1 MSEPLL
7 LHRLRRT
14 DRQYVLRA
22 VLPMLLTLSGA
33 VASAQSVGTPPSPT
47 LDVTPTVAV
56 AQRGLDSLLGAGG
69 RAATPALTSALAAA
83 YERLGEALEKE
94 RRTPEALDAYRR
106 AITTAATVHDSSAL
120 SKSTYSLGLLHWTSN
135 RYDSALVHLETARD
149 LRIALNDRPGLGR
162 VLNSIGAS
170 YYQLGNY
177 EPALDAFVRALGLR
191 REAGD
196 SAGVARILTNIGK
209 TYHDWRQYGRAKA
222 VLSQAVLTARSADV
236 PATLGYALNSL
247 AMLHI
252 DLKEFDR
259 ARVLIDSANAAYSA
273 GAPRVSE
280 ADSSGGWSLNT
291 AATGLLLVREGR
303 AREALPLLEA
313 VLTAGETRGSV
324 RGQARSHLYLGEAYA
339 ALGQRA
345 RAKAAFL
352 RSLDFSMQVQQ
363 RVLALEALG
372 QLADIEQS
380 DNQTGA
386 ALGYLRRFQALRD
399 TIFDQSTAQR
409 IAAMEAKAET
419 EREQVENERL
429 RDKQRTQAAV
439 IGRQQLVG
447 ALGAVILLLTAT
459 LLGLFVHF
467 NRKGHA
473 REAVLAK
480 ANDDLAAVNEALRS
494 ASSEVRA
501 LKGLI
506 PICSSCKKVRG
517 DQGYWEAVETY
528 ISSRSDATFSH
539 SICQSCGPK
548 LYGELWSAE
557 STESD

>member
-1 MSEPLL
+1 MSRPLRLSFLPFL
-7 LHRLRRT
+7 LF
-14 DRQYVLRA
+14 
-22 VLPMLLTLSGA
+22 LLSSAPPL
-33 VASAQSVGTPPSPT
+33 SAQSPVRPPAQTPPVE
-47 LDVTPTVAV
+47 VTPTVEV
-56 AQRGLDSLLGAGG
+56 AQRGLDSLLAG
-69 RAATPALTSALAAA
+69 RSATTTAASSVLAAA
-83 YERLGEALEKE
+83 YERLGGALEKVG
-94 RRTPEALDAYRR
+94 RTPEALDAYRR
-106 AITTAATVHDSSAL
+106 AIAVAREARDSTAL
-120 SKSTYSLGLLHWTSN
+120 SKSTYSLGLMHWTSN
-135 RYDSALVHLETARD
+135 SYDSALVHLEAARD
-149 LRIALNDRPGLGR
+149 IRIALNDRPGLGR

-170 YYQLGNY
+170 FYQLGNY
-177 EPALDAFVRALGLR
+177 EPALEAFVRARDLR

-209 TYHDWRQYGRAKA
+209 TYHDWRQYARANA
-222 VLSQAVLTARSADV
+222 VLTEAVATARSADV
-236 PATLGYALNSL
+236 PATVGYALNSL

-252 DLKEFDR
+252 DLQDYEGAR
-259 ARVLIDSANAAYSA
+259 ALIDSATAAYNA
-273 GAPRVSE
+273 GAPRVTES
-280 ADSSGGWSLNT
+280 DSSGGWSLNT

-303 AREALPLLEA
+303 AAEALPLLEA
-313 VLTAGETRGSV
+313 VLVAGEKRGSV
-324 RGQARSHLYLGEAYA
+324 RGQARSHLYLGEAYS

-352 RSLDFSMQVQQ
+352 RSLDFSTQVQQ
-363 RVLALEALG
+363 RVLALEALR

-409 IAAMEAKAET
+409 IAAMEANAET
-419 EREQVENERL
+419 QRELVENERL
-429 RDKQRTQAAV
+429 RDAQRTQTAV
-439 IGRQQLVG
+439 IGRQRLAG
-447 ALGAVILLLTAT
+447 ALGAVILLLTAS

-467 NRKGHA
+467 NRKGLA
-473 REAVLAK
+473 REAALAK
-480 ANDDLAAVNEALRS
+480 ANAELAAVNDALRT

-539 SICQSCGPK
+539 SICQSCGPA
-548 LYGELWSAE
+548 LYGELWAAE
-557 STESD
+557 SGESA

>member
-1 MSEPLL
+1 MSRPLRLPFL
-7 LHRLRRT
+7 LFL
-14 DRQYVLRA
+14 
-22 VLPMLLTLSGA
+22 LSGA
-33 VASAQSVGTPPSPT
+33 APLSAQPAAKPQAQTAPVE
-47 LDVTPTVAV
+47 VTPTVEV
-56 AQRGLDSLLGAGG
+56 AQRGLDSVLAAGRTAPTGA
-69 RAATPALTSALAAA
+69 APSVLAAA
-83 YERLGEALEKE
+83 YERLGGALEKVG
-94 RRTPEALDAYRR
+94 RTPEALEVYRR
-106 AITTAATVHDSSAL
+106 AVAAAVSANDSSAL

-135 RYDSALVHLETARD
+135 SYDSALVHLEAARD
-149 LRIALNDRPGLGR
+149 VRIALNDRPGLGR

-177 EPALDAFVRALGLR
+177 EPALDAFVRARDLR

-209 TYHDWRQYGRAKA
+209 TYHDWRQYARAKA
-222 VLSQAVLTARSADV
+222 VLTEAVATARSADV
-236 PATLGYALNSL
+236 PATVGYALNSL

-252 DLKEFDR
+252 DLQDFEG
-259 ARVLIDSANAAYSA
+259 ARSLIDSATAAYNA
-273 GAPRVSE
+273 GAPRVTES
-280 ADSSGGWSLNT
+280 DSIGGWALNT

-303 AREALPLLEA
+303 AGVALPLLDA
-313 VLTAGETRGSV
+313 VLAAGEKRGSV
-324 RGQARSHLYLGEAYA
+324 RGQARSHLYLGEAYS

-345 RAKAAFL
+345 RAKASFL
-352 RSLDFSMQVQQ
+352 RSLDFSTQVQQ
-363 RVLALEALG
+363 RVLALEALR

-380 DNQTGA
+380 DNRTGA

-409 IAAMEAKAET
+409 IAAMEANAET
-419 EREQVENERL
+419 QREQIENDRL
-429 RDKQRTQAAV
+429 RDEQRTQTAV
-439 IGRQQLVG
+439 IGRQRLVG

-467 NRKGHA
+467 NRKGLA
-473 REAVLAK
+473 REAALAK
-480 ANDDLAAVNEALRS
+480 ANEDLASVNDALRT

-539 SICQSCGPK
+539 SICQSCGPA
-548 LYGELWSAE
+548 LYGELWAAE
-557 STESD
+557 SGESD

>member
-1 MSEPLL
+1 MSRPLRLSFLPFL
-7 LHRLRRT
+7 LF
-14 DRQYVLRA
+14 
-22 VLPMLLTLSGA
+22 LLSSAPPL
-33 VASAQSVGTPPSPT
+33 SAQSPVRPPAQTPPVE
-47 LDVTPTVAV
+47 VTPTVEV
-56 AQRGLDSLLGAGG
+56 AQRGLDSVLAG
-69 RAATPALTSALAAA
+69 RSATTTAASSVLAAA
-83 YERLGEALEKE
+83 YERFGGALEKVG
-94 RRTPEALDAYRR
+94 RTPEALDAYRR
-106 AITTAATVHDSSAL
+106 AIAVAREARDSTAL
-120 SKSTYSLGLLHWTSN
+120 SKSTYSLGLMHWTSN
-135 RYDSALVHLETARD
+135 SYDSALVHLEAARD
-149 LRIALNDRPGLGR
+149 IRIALNDRPGLGR

-170 YYQLGNY
+170 FYQLGNY
-177 EPALDAFVRALGLR
+177 EPALEAFVRARDLR

-209 TYHDWRQYGRAKA
+209 TYHDWRQYARANA
-222 VLSQAVLTARSADV
+222 VLTEAVATARSADV
-236 PATLGYALNSL
+236 PATVGYALNSL

-252 DLKEFDR
+252 DLQDYEGAR
-259 ARVLIDSANAAYSA
+259 ALIDSATAAYNA
-273 GAPRVSE
+273 GAPRVTES
-280 ADSSGGWSLNT
+280 DSSGGWSLNT

-303 AREALPLLEA
+303 AAEALPLLEA
-313 VLTAGETRGSV
+313 VLVAGEKRGSV
-324 RGQARSHLYLGEAYA
+324 RGQARSHLYLGEAYS

-352 RSLDFSMQVQQ
+352 RSLDFSTQVQQ
-363 RVLALEALG
+363 RVLALEALR

-409 IAAMEAKAET
+409 IAAMEANAET
-419 EREQVENERL
+419 QRELVENERL
-429 RDKQRTQAAV
+429 RDAQRTQTAV
-439 IGRQQLVG
+439 IGRQRLAG
-447 ALGAVILLLTAT
+447 ALGAVILLLTAS

-467 NRKGHA
+467 NRKGLA
-473 REAVLAK
+473 REAALAK
-480 ANDDLAAVNEALRS
+480 ANAELAAVNDALRT

-539 SICQSCGPK
+539 SICQSCGPA
-548 LYGELWSAE
+548 LYGELWAAE
-557 STESD
+557 SGESA